1 MANCEAHYRYILN
14 TASQHAALCRDLQ
27 NGRVPSRDRIRRD
40 RLQSI
45 AARRALTEELF
56 EAFITPIDREDLFR
70 VYETLAD
77 ALCALQAVAV
87 GGGVASCDVADA
99 LYEVTEAF
107 VHGQTPQLLRAAAR
121 IYTRTADEN
130 TASPVGNWLSQCK
143 RAARCMT
150 AALLKNA

>member
-1 MANCEAHYRYILN
+1 MANCEAQYRYLLN

-45 AARRALTEELF
+45 AARRAMTEELF
-56 EAFITPIDREDLFR
+56 EAFITPIDREDLFWTC
-70 VYETLAD
+70 ETLAD
-77 ALCALQAVAV
+77 ALCALQAVAM
-87 GGGVASCDVADA
+87 GGGVPCCAVADA

-107 VHGQTPQLLRAAAR
+107 VHGQMPPLLRAAAR
-121 IYTRTADEN
+121 IYTHTADEP
-130 TASPVGNWLSQCK
+130 ADPLVGGWLSHCQ

-150 AALLKNA
+150 ASLLKNA